1 MSLLSST
8 IKASLTVSYAG
19 GLAVAGPYAFK
30 RFLSQATSTTKAKP
44 TNSGTAIMFMNMGGP
59 STVQETHDF
68 LYNLFADNDL
78 IQISPKFQPTIA
90 KWVAKFRTPRIERQY
105 SEIGGGSPIRKWSEY
120 QCAEVCKMLDKMS
133 PGTAP
138 HKPYVAFRYAH
149 PLTDETYKQMLAD
162 GIKRAVAITQ
172 YPQFS
177 YSTTGSSLNELW
189 RQIRVLDPN
198 RTITWS
204 SIDRWP
210 TNKGLTDAFAEN
222 IKKKLA
228 EFPAEVR
235 DKVVLIFSAHSL
247 PMAVINSGDAYPA
260 EVGATVYQVMQTLK
274 FSNPYRLTYQ
284 SQVGPM
290 PWLGAQTA
298 EIAELLGENSKVP
311 GVIFIPIA
319 FTSDHIET
327 LYEVGVEMIGESKY
341 KDKLKR
347 CDSLNGSPT
356 FLKGMAELI
365 RDHLASGERYSKQ
378 LELDYI
384 FGKSNDPITDLND
397 VFREEEKKK
406 KKD

>member
-8 IKASLTVSYAG
+8 IKTSLTVSYAG

-30 RFLSQATSTTKAKP
+30 RFLSQATSTTAKAKP
-44 TNSGTAIMFMNMGGP
+44 ANSGTAIMFMNMGGP

-90 KWVAKFRTPRIERQY
+90 KWVAKFRTPKIEKQY
-105 SEIGGGSPIRKWSEY
+105 TEIGGGSPIRKWSEY

-133 PGTAP
+133 PKTAP

-162 GIKRAVAITQ
+162 GIRRAVAITQ

-198 RTITWS
+198 RAITWS

-235 DKVVLIFSAHSL
+235 DRVVLIFSAHSL

-327 LYEVGVEMIGESKY
+327 LYEVGIEMIGESKY

-347 CDSLNGSPT
+347 CDSLNGNPT

-365 RDHLASGERYSKQ
+365 RDHLASGERYSRQ

-384 FGKSNDPITDLND
+384 FGKSNDPITDLDD
-397 VFREEEKKK
+397 VFRGEKKK
-406 KKD
+406 D